1 MSDRYAVFGN
11 PVRHSRSPDIHH
23 AFAAQGGE
31 DLSYERIEAPVDGFP
46 AAVAAFFDAGGRGA
60 NVTVPFKEQA
70 WELCDELT
78 DRARQAGAVN
88 TLWRRDG
95 VLHGDNTDGAGLVAD
110 LRGNQGWAL
119 GGKRLL
125 ILGAGG
131 AVRGVLGP
139 LLAQAPSQ
147 LVIANRTV
155 ARAETLV
162 ERFAGSGVALYASDL
177 DALQGPFD
185 VIINAIS
192 AGLHGDM
199 PPLPD
204 GLVGEA
210 TVAYDMVYGAEPTP
224 FMKWAR
230 AAGAVAVCDGLG
242 MLVEQAA
249 EAYQVWRGHRPETAP
264 VLTGLRHAQG

>member
-11 PVRHSRSPDIHH
+11 PVSHSRSPDIHH
-23 AFAAQGGE
+23 AFAAQRGE
-31 DLSYERIEAPVDGFP
+31 DLVYERIEAPVDGFP
-46 AAVAAFFDAGGRGA
+46 AALAAFFDGGGLGA

-70 WELCDELT
+70 HDLCGELT
-78 DRARQAGAVN
+78 GRARQAGAVN

-110 LRGNQGWAL
+110 LRANQGWAL

-125 ILGAGG
+125 VLGAGG

-139 LLAQAPSQ
+139 LLAQAPAE
-147 LVIANRTV
+147 LVIANRTL

-162 ERFAGSGVALYASDL
+162 ERFAGQGVALHASAL
-177 DALQGPFD
+177 DALENRFD

-199 PPLPD
+199 PALPD
-204 GLVGEA
+204 GLVGDA
-210 TVAYDMVYGAEPTP
+210 TVAYDMVYGARPTP
-224 FMKWAR
+224 FMEWAG
-230 AAGAVAVCDGLG
+230 AAGAAAVRDGLG

-249 EAYQVWRGHRPETAP
+249 EAFLVWRGWRPDTAP
-264 VLTGLRHAQG
+264 VLASLRRG